1 MGRARAKKRRRK
13 ARPRRPRSAGKA
25 RQALWIAAVVL
36 VIAFLLW
43 LGYAGFE
50 DRHWSAFKEAG
61 DRAFGREN
69 YAYAQRMYDAA
80 LDEAER
86 VDPDGEKVVQT
97 LLALSSTH
105 KALGEPMLAE
115 AMLDRARTLR
125 ARRGR

>member
-43 LGYAGFE
+43 LGFAGFE

-61 DRAFGREN
+61 DRAFGRGN
-69 YAYAQRMYDAA
+69 YAYALRMYDSA

-86 VDPDGEKVVQT
+86 VDPDGDKVVQA

-105 KALGEPMLAE
+105 KALGESMLAE
-115 AMLDRARTLR
+115 SMLARARALR